1 MDGTGIGLSNR
12 LCLTLLTTKMSQT
25 ELVTTESRLDEVVDC
40 ISRTPQVAVDIESNG
55 FFRYPERVCLVQLA
69 SAETAFLVD
78 PTAIDD
84 LRPLGDL
91 LGDRSVEKVFHAADN
106 DLRSLDRDWGFRVNN
121 VFDTS
126 IAAAFVGSEH
136 LGLQSVVEEHA
147 GVKLA
152 KGRRLQRSD
161 WTMRPLT
168 PEMLRYAADDVLHLL
183 QVREAL
189 SARLKELSRFAWAK
203 EEFARLENVRH
214 TPPDRELAFL
224 SIKGSRNLDGRS
236 LAVLRS
242 LFQFREQ
249 QAIRLDRPFFKV
261 ISDSA
266 LVKLSSEPAADLSA
280 IKGLGRFGRPPADR
294 GLKAAIEEGLR
305 SRPVTRPNRTR
316 SEETWSPAERERVRT
331 RFQSLKTWR
340 SELGRGLRLNPSLL
354 WPAVSL
360 ERLAG
365 WPCSLDAELVR
376 PEVRSWQEREF
387 AGALRRLVATL
398 S

>member
-1 MDGTGIGLSNR
+1 MQ
-12 LCLTLLTTKMSQT
+12 MSQI
-25 ELVTTESRLDEVVDC
+25 ELVSTGSRLAEVVDH
-40 ISRTPQVAVDIESNG
+40 ISRTPRVAVDIESNG
-55 FFRYPERVCLVQLA
+55 FFRYHERVCLVQLA

-78 PTAIDD
+78 PLAIDD

-91 LGDRSVEKVFHAADN
+91 LGDRSVEKVFHAADY

-121 VFDTS
+121 LFDTG

-147 GVKLA
+147 GMKLA
-152 KGRRLQRSD
+152 KLRRLQRSD

-168 PEMLRYAADDVLHLL
+168 PEALKYAADDVLHLL

-224 SIKGSRNLDGRS
+224 SITGSHDLDGRS

-249 QAIRLDRPFFKV
+249 EAIRLDRPFFKV

-266 LVKLSSEPAADLSA
+266 LVKLSSEPVADLSA
-280 IKGLGRFGRPPADR
+280 VKGLGRFGRPPADR

-305 SRPVTRPNRTR
+305 SRPVTCPKRTR
-316 SEETWSPAERERVRT
+316 SEKTWSPAERERVRT
-331 RFQSLKTWR
+331 RFRSLKTWR
-340 SELGRGLRLNPSLL
+340 SELGRELRLDPSLL

-360 ERLAG
+360 ERLAR
-365 WPCSLDAELVR
+365 WPCSLHS
-376 PEVRSWQEREF
+376 EVVSPKIRSWQEREF
-387 AGALRRLVATL
+387 AGALRRVLATL

>member
-294 GLKAAIEEGLR
+294 GLKAAIDEGLR